1 MSLLFHYTNRRGA
14 QEIAI
19 SGEVRPGTTGVLY
32 VTPDLYDSGAAAA
45 DMLGITGKTV
55 EVVLGSARWD
65 AARDVRVQVAL
76 PVRDGG
82 WVVRSGGGGEVRV
95 REPLPRD
102 PGTVVF
108 ELRAP

>member
-19 SGEVRPGTTGVLY
+19 SGEVRPGATGVLY

-45 DMLGITGKTV
+45 DKLGITGKAV
-55 EVVLGSARWD
+55 EVVLGSASWD
-65 AARDVRVQVAL
+65 AARDVRIRVAM

-82 WVVRSGGGGEVRV
+82 RVVRSGGGGEVLV
-95 REPLPRD
+95 RESLPRD
-102 PGTVVF
+102 PGSLVF